1 MTKIINCIIVFLFSI
16 IVNAQSLVKSGP
28 MVGYCEMREAMI
40 WLQTTEK
47 ATVKIKYFVVESPKE
62 IFESDSYT
70 TNQEN
75 GFTTKVLLNQLQ
87 PGKKYIYT
95 VLINNKKIEFP
106 YETSFSSKKL
116 WLHREAAPDFTVAL
130 GSCTYINEEPYDR
143 PGKPYGSGYE
153 IFKSINIQNP
163 DIMLWMGDNTYLRE
177 ADYDTKT
184 GIYHRYTHSRSLT
197 EMQPL
202 LARTQNYAIWDDHDF
217 GPNDGDRSFYN
228 KYITQQAFK
237 DFWANKSFGIDASQK
252 EGVYSTFTWSDVD
265 FFLLDDRFFKSPNYR
280 KTGEKTLLGKQQLEW
295 LIDALSFSRASFK
308 VIAIGGQVLNS
319 AARFENYENYKE
331 EKTYL
336 LEQIKANNIRGVIF
350 LSGDRH
356 FSELSKISLTE
367 KQSIYDWTV
376 SPLTSGVSTS
386 YKEDN
391 NVNRVEGSL
400 FGQNCFGV
408 ISFSGGKDDR
418 QLKMTLFDKD
428 GTELWNKVIL
438 KKELWNN

>member
-1 MTKIINCIIVFLFSI
+1 
-16 IVNAQSLVKSGP
+16 

-265 FFLLDDRFFKSPNYR
+265 FFLLDDRFFKSPNNR